1 VSTPSPFS
9 TGLQNGCLIAA
20 GLFGL
25 LLLIGKIAQ
34 WTQ

>member
-1 VSTPSPFS
+1 MSGRTPFGS
-9 TGLQNGCLIAA
+9 GVQDGCLIAA

-25 LLLIGKIAQ
+25 LFLIGKIAQ